1 MTLDEQLNNE
11 LDNELGKELNTEL
24 NTELAGD
31 VGFEDMLEYHEEE
44 RPKLFF
50 NSAVD
55 FSLYIENRARTDGDS
70 LIETLIAFCDEY
82 NIDVTRIKNL
92 ISKSLY
98 DKLKNEFVE
107 RGMIQEG
114 ETLDSFL
121 Q

>member
-1 MTLDEQLNNE
+1 MTLDEQLDKE
-11 LDNELGKELNTEL
+11 LDKELGKELNTEL
-24 NTELAGD
+24 

-55 FSLYIENRARTDGDS
+55 FSLYIETRARDEGDS

>member
-1 MTLDEQLNNE
+1 MTLDEQLDNE
-11 LDNELGKELNTEL
+11 LGKELDKELGKELNTEL
-24 NTELAGD
+24 

-55 FSLYIENRARTDGDS
+55 FSLYIENRAKTEGDS

>member
-1 MTLDEQLNNE
+1 MTLDEQLNNA
-11 LDNELGKELNTEL
+11 LGKELNTA
-24 NTELAGD
+24 LAGD

-55 FSLYIENRARTDGDS
+55 FSLYIENRARNEGDS

>member
-1 MTLDEQLNNE
+1 MTLDEQ
-11 LDNELGKELNTEL
+11 LDNELGKELDKEL
-24 NTELAGD
+24 NTEL

-55 FSLYIENRARTDGDS
+55 FSLYIENRARDEGDS

>member
-1 MTLDEQLNNE
+1 MTLDEQLDNE
-11 LDNELGKELNTEL
+11 LDKELGKEL

-31 VGFEDMLEYHEEE
+31 VGDVSFEDMLEYHEEE

-55 FSLYIENRARTDGDS
+55 FSLYIENRARTEGDS